1 MNARAIRAPRGLSR
15 DTSRER
21 TLVTPEGVSLPL
33 TIASRGARAGALILD
48 LLLVGVLMT
57 ATTIALISIAGGTA
71 ALARSVEDGS
81 GAAQML
87 ELLVVLWIVLMF
99 LFRNAYFLF
108 FELGPR
114 GATPGK
120 RLCGI
125 RIAARDGGRLS
136 AEMVIARNLLRDIEL
151 FLPLVFL
158 AAAGAESGVAWLAAT
173 AWILV
178 FPLLPLFN
186 RDRLR
191 AGDIIAGTW
200 VVEAPRHKL
209 HAPLTAS
216 AEPPSTGYRFTE
228 AELAVY
234 GEYELQTLERVLR
247 LGRRDA
253 ILPVHATIVRKIG
266 REGSSA
272 SGDGDERAFLEAY
285 YTQLRSRLESGMRMG
300 RRKADKFTEDT

>member
-1 MNARAIRAPRGLSR
+1 MARAAKAPKRYRR
-15 DTSRER
+15 DTSRNRE
-21 TLVTPEGVSLPL
+21 LVTPEGVSLPL

-71 ALARSVEDGS
+71 ALVRSVEDGS

-87 ELLVVLWIVLMF
+87 ELLVVLWIILMF

-120 RLCGI
+120 RLAGI
-125 RIAARDGGRLS
+125 RIAARDGGRLT

-158 AAAGAESGVAWLAAT
+158 ASAGAESGAAWLAAT

-191 AGDIIAGTW
+191 AGDMIAGTW
-200 VVEAPRHKL
+200 VVEGPRQKL
-209 HAPLTAS
+209 HAAMTTA
-216 AEPPSTGYRFTE
+216 AEVAPQSYRFSDE
-228 AELAVY
+228 ELAVY

-247 LGRRDA
+247 LGARKS
-253 ILPVHATIVRKIG
+253 ILPVHETIVRKIG
-266 REGSSA
+266 REGPRE
-272 SGDGDERAFLEAY
+272 SGVGDEQAFLEAY
-285 YTQLRSRLESGMRMG
+285 YAQLRARLESGMRMG
-300 RRKADKFTEDT
+300 RRKADKYAQEH